1 MNESVLFASEEKVVQ
16 HGCHDCASRK
26 MYACAQ
32 GRKAYP
38 NGGPDTC
45 PPQKKTPG
53 WRSCNEAQRSEES
66 EFIAALLAENIRLK
80 AELQERRDRIYD
92 DMLLWRGIDRLA
104 GEEPC
109 TECGGSGIRVYGSTA
124 TWRGGIGGQA
134 ITHDVCDR
142 CWGSGRADKPWTNLR
157 KKQMIR
163 LGEEI
168 EYNQIG

>member
-1 MNESVLFASEEKVVQ
+1 MNESVLFASEEKVAQ

-38 NGGPDTC
+38 NGSPDKC

-80 AELQERRDRIYD
+80 NQVAGLQEWCERMHEVADELERLRSENERLRTLLREAYGYTTSAKDLLPERIKAA
-92 DMLLWRGIDRLA
+92 L
-104 GEEPC
+104 
-109 TECGGSGIRVYGSTA
+109 
-124 TWRGGIGGQA
+124 
-134 ITHDVCDR
+134 
-142 CWGSGRADKPWTNLR
+142 KPNVS
-157 KKQMIR
+157 I
-163 LGEEI
+163 
-168 EYNQIG
+168 